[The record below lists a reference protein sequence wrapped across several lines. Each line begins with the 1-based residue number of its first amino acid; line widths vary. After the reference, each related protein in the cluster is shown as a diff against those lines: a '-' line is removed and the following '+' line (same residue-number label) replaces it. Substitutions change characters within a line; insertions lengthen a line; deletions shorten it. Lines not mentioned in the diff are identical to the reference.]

1 MKVFSYISMVVV
13 SGSMLCAGDLV
24 GDPLL
29 KILRDAQQV
38 HTEQGSNESFN
49 TDNPLDHAEPSS
61 SVGEFDAVLS
71 GVTGGSSDLDDSGG
85 GILVDAT
92 PRSEVRNELQKEET
106 VEDFTKHI
114 ITAEPGLNQDE
125 SNLKNDLDLKMDN
138 KNEEAARILDKAHL
152 DKTHVVETVA
162 A

>member
-1 MKVFSYISMVVV
+1 MKVFSYIGMVVF
-13 SGSMLCAGDLV
+13 SGSMLCAGDLA

-38 HTEQGSNESFN
+38 HTELGSNESFN

-61 SVGEFDAVLS
+61 SVGEFDTILS

-92 PRSEVRNELQKEET
+92 PRSEVRAELKKEEV
-106 VEDFTKHI
+106 VEDLAKHI
-114 ITAEPGLNQDE
+114 TTSEPVLNEDE
-125 SNLKNDLDLKMDN
+125 SNLKNDLDLKIHN
-138 KNEEAARILDKAHL
+138 KNEEAAKILDKAHL
-152 DKTHVVETVA
+152 DKDHVATAVA
-162 A
+162 